1 MESRIAEFLA
11 GELEK
16 RSEVEE
22 HLLVCSD
29 CRARFSSAKAGWD
42 AAGEW
47 KAADPSPDAIESV
60 LSNLPTAAPRRK
72 LLRIFQAG
80 TLAAS
85 LFISALVGS
94 SQRSGTARETPARP
108 AATSRPVSI
117 GLASVRPSVG
127 LLYVQDENGRP
138 AGELSI
144 RSLDVRVDIQ
154 DGVARTEVEEI
165 FENRT
170 DRRLEGTFLFPL
182 PPDASISRLAM
193 EIGGKLMEG
202 EVVERQK
209 ARETY
214 EGIVRR
220 MNDPALLEWMPGGL
234 FKCRIFPIEARSD
247 KRIIIAYTQAL
258 SAFDGRAAYVY
269 PLAGD
274 SAGEMGIGRFN
285 LEATVRTGGR
295 LLRAESTSHDAAST
309 RVDDRTIRTTFTAG
323 AFRPKA
329 DFVLAYE
336 TELGSEI
343 QLSAHRP
350 DPAAPGYFAAF
361 ITPRPDAD
369 EGYRRDRRLFFLID
383 ASGSVTRPELEA
395 ARTVVRRMIESLAPA
410 DRFRIGSHNDLV
422 DSMEDFVAPDAA
434 GKAAANRFLGAI
446 EPIGAGDPA
455 TSLERVLP
463 LVPDDGEVVYVGE
476 GTPTWGEKDPAKIV
490 ARLQKVAK
498 DKGVSIRTV
507 AVGSGADR
515 GLLETLAREFNGG
528 AHSICPSDDV
538 RSRADEIA
546 RTLGRSAVNDLK
558 VEFKGAVTDAAPAR
572 LGSLHFGERLLVT
585 GRYGAGPVKL
595 ILTGKVF
602 DRVIRREFTLTLPER
617 ESGNVHVKRLWAQRR
632 LADLVAEGE
641 PKKAEA
647 IKLSVEHQVMTPY
660 TSFLVLESEKAY
672 EDFRIERTKKEN
684 DQAVQSAPTLG
695 PGGSH
700 YDLACKYYESGDF
713 EKAEAECDKVLKANP
728 GNGAANALKLELQYA
743 LGKGRLTSKGLESED
758 VIVAAHTRHEQVNL
772 EVRKE
777 VESGIRSYNLG
788 KYLEAEDHF
797 RRVLEYAKWL
807 PKGVDLDAQKKQA
820 TEMLGR
826 VRSATSPIDGEVLAN
841 RIKATIDSNSWD
853 EAKGQACVFQNGLLI
868 VRNTP
873 EVQRKVRKFLD
884 DLRASYGGSSEKRT
898 DPSPPEPAAGDTGVR
913 LDMYNVQDMTYGLQ
927 DFPGVNIT
935 LEEDGL
941 GSSQTQTGGI
951 AFTVGEGKGHL
962 GNLPPEA
969 FGLNTS
975 VTIAGSG
982 LSPTLSLLTDI
993 PDPGNGEDSGMLGM
1007 DLYDG
1012 QKSSGYNLNRSNRLP
1027 LLRGPAPADLRVD
1040 GFYSERSMGASHWV
1054 DDPNVPY
1061 FDNVLRSNFFFD
1073 RRGYS
1078 SGRTYLQ
1085 DIETQMST
1093 A

>member
-1 MESRIAEFLA
+1 
-11 GELEK
+11 
-16 RSEVEE
+16 
-22 HLLVCSD
+22 
-29 CRARFSSAKAGWD
+29 GWD

-47 KAADPSPDAIESV
+47 KAAEPSPDAIQSV
-60 LSNLPTAAPRRK
+60 LANLPASAPRRR
-72 LLRIFQAG
+72 LLRVFQAG

-85 LFISALVGS
+85 LFISAMVGS
-94 SQRSGTARETPARP
+94 SQRTGPPSQTTPRAVATARP
-108 AATSRPVSI
+108 ASI
-117 GLASVRPSVG
+117 GLASLRPSVG
-127 LLYVQDENGRP
+127 ALYVQDENGRP

-144 RSLDVRVDIQ
+144 GSLDVRVEIQ
-154 DGVARTEVEEI
+154 DGVARTEIEEI
-165 FENRT
+165 FQNRT

-193 EIGGKLMEG
+193 EIDGKLMEG

-258 SAFDGRAAYVY
+258 SAFDGRGTYVY

-274 SAGEMGIGRFN
+274 SAGDVGIGRFH
-285 LEATVRTGGR
+285 LEATVRAGSR
-295 LLRAESTSHDAAST
+295 VLRAESTSHDATAI
-309 RVDDRTIRTTFTAG
+309 RVDDRTIRTTFSAA
-323 AFRPKA
+323 AFRPRA
-329 DFVLAYE
+329 DFVLAFE
-336 TELGSEI
+336 TALAGEL

-350 DPAAPGYFAAF
+350 DPATPGYFAAF

-395 ARTVVRRMIESLAPA
+395 ARTVVRRMIETLGPA

-422 DSMEDFVAPDAA
+422 ESMENFVAPDAA
-434 GKAAANRFLGAI
+434 GKAAAHRFLGAI

-455 TSLERVLP
+455 TSLEHVLP

-490 ARLQKVAK
+490 ARLRKVAK
-498 DKGVSIRTV
+498 DRGVSIRTI

-528 AHSICPSDDV
+528 AHAISPSDDV

-558 VEFKGAVTDAAPAR
+558 VEFQGPVTDAAPAK

-602 DRVIRREFTLTLPER
+602 DRVIRREFALTLPER
-617 ESGNVHVKRLWAQRR
+617 ESGNAHVKRLWAQRR

-672 EDFRIERTKKEN
+672 EDFRIERTKKEI
-684 DQAVQSAPTLG
+684 
-695 PGGSH
+695 
-700 YDLACKYYESGDF
+700 ES
-713 EKAEAECDKVLKANP
+713 
-728 GNGAANALKLELQYA
+728 Q
-743 LGKGRLTSKGLESED
+743 T
-758 VIVAAHTRHEQVNL
+758 
-772 EVRKE
+772 VRKQP
-777 VESGIRSYNLG
+777 SKTG
-788 KYLEAEDHF
+788 H
-797 RRVLEYAKWL
+797 
-807 PKGVDLDAQKKQA
+807 P
-820 TEMLGR
+820 M
-826 VRSATSPIDGEVLAN
+826 DGEVLAN
-841 RIKATIDSNSWD
+841 RIKATIDSNSWS
-853 EAKGQACVFQNGLLI
+853 EAKGKSCVFQNGLII

-873 EVQRKVRKFLD
+873 EVHRKVRKFLD
-884 DLRASYGGSSEKRT
+884 ELRASLGGSPEKRT
-898 DPSPPEPAAGDTGVR
+898 DATPPEPAAGETGVC
-913 LDMYNVQDMTYGLQ
+913 LDMYNVQDLTYGLQ

-935 LEEDGL
+935 LSEDGL
-941 GSSQTQTGGI
+941 ASAGGS
-951 AFTVGEGKGHL
+951 FTLEEPSESGTMGKL
-962 GNLPPEA
+962 
-969 FGLNTS
+969 
-975 VTIAGSG
+975 
-982 LSPTLSLLTDI
+982 LSERTTMGFSTFPGQQFSSF
-993 PDPGNGEDSGMLGM
+993 PDPGNGEDFGLLALRPYESQNASDYRFL
-1007 DLYDG
+1007 
-1012 QKSSGYNLNRSNRLP
+1012 RSNRLP
-1027 LLRGPAPADLRVD
+1027 LSRGPGPSDL
-1040 GFYSERSMGASHWV
+1040 
-1054 DDPNVPY
+1054 
-1061 FDNVLRSNFFFD
+1061 
-1073 RRGYS
+1073 
-1078 SGRTYLQ
+1078 
-1085 DIETQMST
+1085 
-1093 A
+1093 